1 VELTTLSATET
12 RGLGERLGQLLQP
25 GDFIALNGDL
35 GAGKTQFAQGVARGL
50 AVPEEYRVTSPTY
63 TLLNIFP
70 GRLPLYHF
78 DLYRLE
84 GSSEVAELGFDEYFY
99 GPGACLV
106 EWAERLG
113 AEEPVDSLVITFR
126 YLDEERRQLRF
137 TAQGKRSA
145 ELLRQL
151 AAHEKTF
158 DP

>member
-1 VELTTLSATET
+1 VELMSFSADET
-12 RGLGERLGQLLQP
+12 KGLGERLGLQLQP
-25 GDFIALNGDL
+25 GDFISLKGDL
-35 GAGKTQFAQGVARGL
+35 GAGKTHFVQGVARGL

-78 DLYRLE
+78 DLYRLA
-84 GSSEVAELGFDEYFY
+84 GSNEVAELGFDEYFY
-99 GPGACLV
+99 GSGACLV

-113 AEEPVDSLVITFR
+113 TEEPDDSLVISFS
-126 YLDEERRQLRF
+126 YLDEGRRQLRF
-137 TAQGKRSA
+137 TARGERSA
-145 ELLRQL
+145 KLLRQF